1 MQDITHL
8 AFMRV
13 LARRSAP
20 DWFVTEYFRV
30 HPNSKPERHIVRAIT
45 GNDTG
50 KPVFAQLI
58 GDDLPSLVRTTR
70 ALERFPIAGIDINL
84 GCPAP
89 IVCRKN
95 AGGGLL
101 RRPGELRVLLD
112 GLRAAI
118 PGRFTA
124 KTRIGYASPDEFPD
138 LLECFAGVGLDG
150 LTIHAR
156 TVKQCYK
163 GPVDTPSVALAARVM
178 PCPVIANGNIVDAAT
193 ALAYHRL
200 TGAAGLMVG
209 RGAIRNPWIFSQV
222 DAAFAGSAGPRPSH
236 LDLLE
241 YINELYDEVAAETA
255 AFCPKGHVQRM
266 KRTVVYIC
274 HGVGGGFEHALRRCV
289 TPDEFH
295 AICRDQLAS
304 PEPLPVLPPDGSP
317 LFSGFGGLLE

>member
-58 GDDLPSLVRTTR
+58 GDDLPSLVRTAR
-70 ALERFPIAGIDINL
+70 ALERFSIAGIDINL

-101 RRPGELRVLLD
+101 RRPDELRVLLD
-112 GLRAAI
+112 GLRAAV

-124 KTRIGYASPDEFPD
+124 KTRIGYALPEEFPE
-138 LLECFAGVGLDG
+138 LLECFSGVGLDG

-163 GPVDTPSVALAARVM
+163 GPVDTTLVALAARVM
-178 PCPVIANGNIVDAAT
+178 RCPVIANGNIVDAAT

-200 TGAAGLMVG
+200 TGASGLMVG

-222 DAAFAGSAGPRPSH
+222 DAAFSGAASPVPSH
-236 LDLLE
+236 FDLLE
-241 YINELYDEVAAETA
+241 YINELYDAVAAETVT
-255 AFCPKGHVQRM
+255 FCPKGHVQRM

-274 HGVGGGFEHALRRCV
+274 HGLGNGFEHALRRCV

-304 PEPLPVLPPDGSP
+304 SEPLPVLPPDDSP